1 MDNIHKLVD
10 IRISVLITILINS
23 CFYSVTNKCRLEEG
37 EGEERGANWRERWGG
52 GGGGDERERE
62 METGRGDIERER
74 ERERERESVKDR
86 EMMIILVVMATNL
99 WAELTNWLRKTN
111 PKMAA
116 ATSKTMITIMRAMYW
131 EGGGLVKV

>member
-1 MDNIHKLVD
+1 MQTGG
-10 IRISVLITILINS
+10 R
-23 CFYSVTNKCRLEEG
+23 

-52 GGGGDERERE
+52 GTRGRERWR
-62 METGRGDIERER
+62 RGEGERGYRKRER
-74 ERERERESVKDR
+74 DR

-131 EGGGLVKV
+131 GGGGVKV